1 MKKFTPKYIQQL
13 KFLSRFNFTIKY
25 RPNSINVRLNVLNKK
40 LKYVLKDVENN
51 KFRVREKL
59 FIDLNYFDLE
69 SFSNDRLFNINS
81 KSFTINAIIEEGA
94 PLVIYTLENNLK
106 DREEN
111 NESLNIYINDLIN

>member
-1 MKKFTPKYIQQL
+1 M
-13 KFLSRFNFTIKY
+13 
-25 RPNSINVRLNVLNKK
+25 NKK